1 MVLPVSAVNE
11 MIVTINQEIH
21 VEASIE
27 TTFDALLEQLGPK
40 NETHEGKPMPMRL
53 EARPG
58 GRWFRDLGND
68 QGHLWG
74 HVQAIRRPDLLEFSG
89 PLFMSFPVANN
100 VQYRLT
106 ADKGGTMIT
115 FRHTGMGPI
124 PDEYREGMPKGW
136 AHMLEITRRA
146 AEKDA
151 RGR

>member
-1 MVLPVSAVNE
+1 MVLPASQANE
-11 MIVTINQEIH
+11 VTITINQEVH

-40 NETHEGKPMPMRL
+40 NETHEGKPMPMKL

-74 HVQAIRRPDLLEFSG
+74 HVQAIRRPDLLEFYG
-89 PLFMSFPVANN
+89 PLFMSFPAANN
-100 VQYRLT
+100 VQYRLA
-106 ADKGGTMIT
+106 ADKGGTKIT
-115 FRHTGMGPI
+115 FRHTAMGPV